1 MSLNIHLY
9 FQIHMYSTTEEYR
22 KVLRQI
28 VHMDPAKYYSDT
40 QFDLGV
46 SAEDPLDEETL
57 DEFHYDDQAMSN
69 YLDAVYE
76 TTHTNPMFQRMYMS
90 AAALMIS
97 TNPEIGLAVLFSYDY
112 LASFHLCYQSYL
124 LDPATF
130 SENNQFYRSIVERL
144 EPTR

>member
-1 MSLNIHLY
+1 
-9 FQIHMYSTTEEYR
+9 MYSTTEEYR